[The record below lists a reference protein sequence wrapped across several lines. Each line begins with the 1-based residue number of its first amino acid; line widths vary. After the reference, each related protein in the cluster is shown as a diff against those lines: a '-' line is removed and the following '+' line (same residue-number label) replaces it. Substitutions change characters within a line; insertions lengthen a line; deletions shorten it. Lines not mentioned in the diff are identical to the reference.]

1 MTKQFEG
8 KVALV
13 TGGASGI
20 GGASALAFAREGAKT
35 VVADVLVEGG
45 EETVRIIKEARGD
58 AFFVRTDV
66 SKAAE
71 VEALIQ
77 KIVETY
83 GRLDYAHNNAGIAGA
98 DAPTADCT
106 EENWDHTIAVN
117 LKGVWLCMRYE
128 IPQMLEQGGGAIVN
142 TASTAGLVGL
152 EGSPAYC
159 ASKGGVVQLT
169 RAAALDY
176 AKAGIRVNAVCPGVI
191 RTPMVEPL
199 VGNRETE
206 ARLIAMEPI
215 GRLGKPE
222 DVAEAV
228 VWLCSDAASF
238 VTGTAMPVDGGL
250 VAQ

>member
-1 MTKQFEG
+1 MCRITTQSSGPLTRIRSPRPVKASVSLTLQGRGEMTKQFEG

-13 TGGASGI
+13 TGAASGI
-20 GGASALAFAREGAKT
+20 GRASALAFAREGAKT

-45 EETVRIIKEARGD
+45 EETVRIIKEAGGD
-58 AFFVRTDV
+58 ALLVRTDV

-71 VEALIQ
+71 VETLIQ

-83 GRLDYAHNNAGIAGA
+83 GRLDYAHNNAGVAGA

-106 EENWDHTIAVN
+106 EENWDQTIAVN
-117 LKGVWLCMRYE
+117 LKGVWLCMKYE
-128 IPQMLEQGGGAIVN
+128 IPQMLKLGGGAIVN

-152 EGSPAYC
+152 EGAPAYC

-191 RTPMVEPL
+191 RTP
-199 VGNRETE
+199 
-206 ARLIAMEPI
+206 
-215 GRLGKPE
+215 
-222 DVAEAV
+222 
-228 VWLCSDAASF
+228 
-238 VTGTAMPVDGGL
+238 
-250 VAQ
+250 